1 MVNKHKHNSF
11 YQHNC
16 TYIMSILMEKEIA
29 VDRIIAANYEVFKA
43 LDDPI
48 RGKIV
53 QLLNKKQL
61 NVDQITRRLKKLGYK
76 KAVTTIRHHIE
87 ILKDSGLIEIIKIEE
102 SRGAVTKYYGSST
115 RLLDFTLPSDFD
127 ENYSKIISKTSLK
140 LAKIIGPILKNFSK
154 TRKIQQ
160 INYNNYIVMEI
171 MNRSIT
177 NLLEKNNYFI
187 SIINF
192 PLVFG
197 S

>member
-1 MVNKHKHNSF
+1 M
-11 YQHNC
+11 YA
-16 TYIMSILMEKEIA
+16 MSILMEKEISI
-29 VDRIIAANYEVFKA
+29 DRIIAANYEVFKA

-102 SRGAVTKYYGSST
+102 SRGAITKYYGSST
-115 RLLDFTLPSDFD
+115 KLLDFTLPLNFD
-127 ENYSKIISKTSLK
+127 ENYSKVISKTSLK
-140 LAKIIGPILKNFSK
+140 LGKIIGPILKNFSK

-177 NLLEKNNYFI
+177 NLLEKK
-187 SIINF
+187 
-192 PLVFG
+192 
-197 S
+197 

>member
-1 MVNKHKHNSF
+1 
-11 YQHNC
+11 
-16 TYIMSILMEKEIA
+16 MEKEISI
-29 VDRIIAANYEVFKA
+29 DRIITANYNVFKA

-87 ILKDSGLIEIIKIEE
+87 ILKNSGLIEIIKIEE
-102 SRGAVTKYYGSST
+102 SRGAITKYYGSST
-115 RLLDFTLPSDFD
+115 KLLDFTLPLDFD
-127 ENYSKIISKTSLK
+127 ENYSKVISKTSLK
-140 LAKIIGPILKNFSK
+140 LGKIIGTVLKNFSK

-177 NLLEKNNYFI
+177 NLLEKK
-187 SIINF
+187 
-192 PLVFG
+192 
-197 S
+197 

>member
-1 MVNKHKHNSF
+1 MH
-11 YQHNC
+11 
-16 TYIMSILMEKEIA
+16 IMSILMEKEIA

-102 SRGAVTKYYGSST
+102 SRGAITKYYGSST
-115 RLLDFTLPSDFD
+115 KLLDFTLPLDFD
-127 ENYSKIISKTSLK
+127 ENYSKVISKTSLK
-140 LAKIIGPILKNFSK
+140 LGKIVGPISKNFSK

-160 INYNNYIVMEI
+160 INYNNFIIMEI
-171 MNRSIT
+171 VNRAMT
-177 NLLEKNNYFI
+177 DLLVKK
-187 SIINF
+187 
-192 PLVFG
+192 
-197 S
+197 

>member
-1 MVNKHKHNSF
+1 MYV
-11 YQHNC
+11 
-16 TYIMSILMEKEIA
+16 MSVLMKKEIA

-61 NVDQITRRLKKLGYK
+61 NVVQITRRLKKLGYK
-76 KAVTTIRHHIE
+76 KAVTTIRHHVE

-102 SRGAVTKYYGSST
+102 SRGAITKYYGSSI

-127 ENYSKIISKTSLK
+127 ENYSKIISKTSSK
-140 LAKIIGPILKNFSK
+140 LDKIISPILKNFSK

-177 NLLEKNNYFI
+177 NLLEKK
-187 SIINF
+187 
-192 PLVFG
+192 
-197 S
+197 

>member
-1 MVNKHKHNSF
+1 
-11 YQHNC
+11 
-16 TYIMSILMEKEIA
+16 MSILMEKEI
-29 VDRIIAANYEVFKA
+29 VVNRIIVGNYEVFKA

-61 NVDQITRRLKKLGYK
+61 NADQITRLLKKFGYK

-102 SRGAVTKYYGSST
+102 SRGAITKYYGSST
-115 RLLDFTLPSDFD
+115 KLLDFTLPLDFD
-127 ENYSKIISKTSLK
+127 ENYSKVISKTSLK
-140 LAKIIGPILKNFSK
+140 LGKIIGPILKNFSK

-160 INYNNYIVMEI
+160 INYNNYIIMEI

-177 NLLEKNNYFI
+177 NLLEKK
-187 SIINF
+187 
-192 PLVFG
+192 
-197 S
+197 

>member
-1 MVNKHKHNSF
+1 M
-11 YQHNC
+11 Y
-16 TYIMSILMEKEIA
+16 TMSILMEKEIA
-29 VDRIIAANYEVFKA
+29 IDRIIAVNYEVFKA

-102 SRGAVTKYYGSST
+102 SRGAITKYYGSSI

-140 LAKIIGPILKNFSK
+140 LDKIIGSILKNFSK

-160 INYNNYIVMEI
+160 INFNNYIVMEI

-177 NLLEKNNYFI
+177 NLLEKK
-187 SIINF
+187 
-192 PLVFG
+192 
-197 S
+197 

>member
-1 MVNKHKHNSF
+1 
-11 YQHNC
+11 
-16 TYIMSILMEKEIA
+16 MEKEIS
-29 VDRIIAANYEVFKA
+29 VDRIIVGNYEVFKA

-87 ILKDSGLIEIIKIEE
+87 ILKNSGLIEIIKIEE
-102 SRGAVTKYYGSST
+102 SRGAITKYYGSST
-115 RLLDFTLPSDFD
+115 KLLDFTLPLDFD
-127 ENYSKIISKTSLK
+127 ENYSKVISKTSLK
-140 LAKIIGPILKNFSK
+140 LGKIIGTVLKNFSK

-177 NLLEKNNYFI
+177 NLLEKK
-187 SIINF
+187 
-192 PLVFG
+192 
-197 S
+197 